1 MATNLQLHQID
12 LNLLVIFRQLLVEKS
27 VSKAA
32 DALSLTQ
39 PAVSNALAR
48 LRKQLGDELFV
59 RTPLGMEPTPYAESI
74 SEGVLYALGMVH
86 STLNQSSAFDPHTSV
101 RSFTIGMTDIGEVW
115 FLPRLMELLAQRA
128 AGVTI
133 STVRNASVNL
143 RDEME
148 AGKVDL
154 AIGLLPHLKSG
165 FFQRRLLTTRYVC
178 LMRKGH
184 PLDKARMS
192 LKEFS
197 SAEHILV
204 ISQGT
209 GHGKIDEVMQ
219 RAGIDRKVRLTVPHF
234 TPVGQLLRS
243 SNMVA
248 TVPEQLARSSA
259 EPYGLVYAKHPVE
272 LPTVSINVF
281 WHAKTHKDAANKWLR
296 GLIFEAFSDQS

>member
-1 MATNLQLHQID
+1 MATNLQLHQLD

-59 RTPLGMEPTPYAESI
+59 RTPLGMEPTPYAEAI
-74 SEGVLYALGMVH
+74 SEGVLYALGMIN
-86 STLNQSSAFDPHTSV
+86 STLNQSSAFDPQTSA

-115 FLPRLMELLAQRA
+115 FLPKLMELLAQRA
-128 AGVTI
+128 ASVTI

-154 AIGLLPHLKSG
+154 AIGLLPNLKSG
-165 FFQRRLLTTRYVC
+165 FFQRRLLSTRYVC
-178 LMRKGH
+178 LMRRGH
-184 PLDKARMS
+184 PLDKES
-192 LKEFS
+192 LSLREFS
-197 SAEHILV
+197 SAEHLLV
-204 ISQGT
+204 ISHGT

-219 RAGIDRKVRLTVPHF
+219 RAAINRKVRLTVPHF

-248 TVPEQLARSSA
+248 TVPEQLAISIA
-259 EPYGLVYAKHPVE
+259 EPYGLVYARHPVE
-272 LPTVSINVF
+272 LPAVSINVF
-281 WHAKTHKDAANKWLR
+281 WHAKTHKEAANKWLR
-296 GLIFEAFSDQS
+296 SLVFEAFSDQG